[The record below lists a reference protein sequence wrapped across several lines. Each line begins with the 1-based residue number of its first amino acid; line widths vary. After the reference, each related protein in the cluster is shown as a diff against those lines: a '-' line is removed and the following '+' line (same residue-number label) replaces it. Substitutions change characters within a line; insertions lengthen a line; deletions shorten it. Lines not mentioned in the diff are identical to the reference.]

1 MRRRP
6 ASEVAPGTG
15 APYDRIAMPGPHDMT
30 FMKAL
35 AANRKGDAA
44 GARALLESVLA
55 EEPDH
60 TDSLEVLGMILS
72 EQGELERA
80 IEVTERLVGL
90 APSSIMAHANLS
102 RYHMLKGDKETAEE
116 WQAKARTLGWKEEIA
131 RKGAAAGTAATE
143 RPVDPDVVEKQE
155 AMIGEHP
162 DDVMTRLALAKNY
175 IKLEMP
181 IKAVGHLR
189 EALKHDPKLSVL
201 YLELGKALEAANLA
215 ADAVPV
221 YTSGIPVA
229 DKNGDLMPRNQ
240 MQSRLADLQ
249 KKAAKHG

>member
-1 MRRRP
+1 
-6 ASEVAPGTG
+6 
-15 APYDRIAMPGPHDMT
+15 MPGPHDMT
-30 FMKAL
+30 FMQAL

-44 GARALLESVLA
+44 GARALLEGVLA
-55 EEPDH
+55 EDPDH

-72 EQGELERA
+72 EQGDLERA
-80 IEVTERLVGL
+80 IEVTEKLVGL
-90 APSSIMAHANLS
+90 APTSIMAHANLS
-102 RYHMLKGDKETAEE
+102 RYWMLKGDKETAEE

-131 RKGAAAGTAATE
+131 RKGEQAGTGATE

-155 AMIGEHP
+155 AMIADHP
-162 DDVMTRLALAKNY
+162 DDVMTRLALSRNY
-175 IKLEMP
+175 TKLVMP

-189 EALKHDPKLSVL
+189 EALKHDPKMSVL

-221 YTSGIPVA
+221 YESGIPVA

-240 MQSRLADLQ
+240 MQTRLSSLEG
-249 KKAAKHG
+249 AAS